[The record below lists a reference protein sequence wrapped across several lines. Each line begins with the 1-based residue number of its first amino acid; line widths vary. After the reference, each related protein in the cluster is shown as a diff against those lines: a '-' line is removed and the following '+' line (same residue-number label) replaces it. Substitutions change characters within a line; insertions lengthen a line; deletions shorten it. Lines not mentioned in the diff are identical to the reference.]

1 MRLTGRVAIVTGA
14 SRGIGE
20 AIARWLAA
28 EGAAVAVAARTEEV
42 RDKRLPGTIHS
53 VAAAIR
59 EVGGTA
65 LPIRTDVRNPDD
77 LAACVQRTVAELGR
91 IDIVVNNAAILIPGT
106 LATVQPRHVDL
117 IWQIDLRAPLL
128 LMQAALPHLRAAGGG
143 HILNISSRAAVS
155 PGPGPYSGRRG
166 GGAFYGMVKA
176 GLERLSQGLA
186 IELQDDGVAVNVLS
200 PQGRIR
206 TPGNVWAQN
215 DPEHPDLDFEPADA
229 MGAAALWMCTQPPA
243 RYTGRIEYDQDLCA
257 REGLSTAMRPRA

>member
-1 MRLTGRVAIVTGA
+1 MALEGRVAIVTGA

-28 EGAAVAVAARTEEV
+28 AGAAVVIAARTEEV
-42 RDKRLPGTIHS
+42 RDRRLPGTIHS

-59 EVGGTA
+59 AAGGTA

-77 LAACVQRTVAELGR
+77 IAACVDRTVAELGR
-91 IDIVVNNAAILIPGT
+91 IDIVVNNAAILIPGS
-106 LATVQPRHVDL
+106 LAMVQARHVDL

-155 PGPGPYSGRRG
+155 PGPGPYRGRRA
-166 GGAFYGMVKA
+166 GGALYGMVKA
-176 GLERLSQGLA
+176 GLERLSQGAA
-186 IELQDDGVAVNVLS
+186 IELQGEGIAVNVLS
-200 PQGRIR
+200 PKGRIR

-215 DPEHPDLDFEPADA
+215 DPDNPSLDFEPADA
-229 MGAAALWMCTQPPA
+229 MGAAALWMCSRPPA
-243 RYTGRIEYDQDLCA
+243 EYTGRIEYDQDLCA
-257 REGLSTAMRPRA
+257 REGLSTVRPAG